1 MANFKIFDPMTMD
14 SNMLPNVAGNY
25 IFLLRKGSQLPQ
37 VDINP
42 QIPEVTLDG
51 NAYQAIY
58 TGIASKSLRR
68 RDYRAHF
75 IGNDASRSTLRK
87 SIGSLFGYDLIPR
100 KEGDLKYKKFKP
112 ADEEKLTEWMMSNL
126 LLAFVEN
133 ADPKSME
140 DKLIAELNPP
150 LNLEMNHNKVNAEF
164 RALLSKLR
172 RRDVIGSAEHFTS
185 SMKTTIKKTIYTQS
199 CYPINGGKMVKIIR
213 RNVNLNRESNNFRC
227 RFNDSSTFD
236 ILRVECSYNGEIK
249 VYEIESKYLSDRDSI
264 TFYAYQNGKTFTI
277 EWQKAVAYYI
287 KEIKL

>member
-25 IFLLRKGSQLPQ
+25 VFLLRKGSQLPH

-51 NAYQAIY
+51 NTYQAIY
-58 TGIASKSLRR
+58 TGIASESLIQRV
-68 RDYRAHF
+68 YRIHF

-100 KEGDLKYKKFKP
+100 KEGDSKHEKFKP
-112 ADEEKLTEWMMSNL
+112 ADEEKLTKWMKNNL

-133 ADPKSME
+133 ADPESME

-150 LNLEMNHNKVNAEF
+150 LNLDKNDNTVNAEF

-172 RRDVIGSAEHFTS
+172 RRHVIGSAEHFIS
-185 SMKTTIKKTIYTQS
+185 SMKTTTIKARATQS
-199 CYPINGGKMVKIIR
+199 CYPINGVKIIQ
-213 RNVNLNRESNNFRC
+213 RNVNFNRETNNYKC
-227 RFNDSSTFD
+227 KFNDSSTFE

-264 TFYAYQNGKTFTI
+264 TFYAYQDGKTFTI
-277 EWQKAVAYYI
+277 EWQKAVADYI

>member
-1 MANFKIFDPMTMD
+1 MANFKIFDTMTMD

-25 IFLLRKGSQLPQ
+25 VFLLRKGSQLPQ

-51 NAYQAIY
+51 NTYQAIY
-58 TGIASKSLRR
+58 TGIASESLRQR
-68 RDYRAHF
+68 VYRIHF

-100 KEGDLKYKKFKP
+100 KEGDSKHEKFKP
-112 ADEEKLTEWMMSNL
+112 ADEEKLTKWMKNNL
-126 LLAFVEN
+126 LLAIVEN
-133 ADPKSME
+133 ADPESME

-150 LNLEMNHNKVNAEF
+150 LNLDKNDNTVNAEF

-172 RRDVIGSAEHFTS
+172 RRHVIGSAEHFIS
-185 SMKTTIKKTIYTQS
+185 SMKTTTIKARATQS
-199 CYPINGGKMVKIIR
+199 CYPINGVKIIQ
-213 RNVNLNRESNNFRC
+213 RNVNFNRETNNYKC
-227 RFNDSSTFD
+227 KFNDSSTFE

-249 VYEIESKYLSDRDSI
+249 VYEIESKYLTGRDSI
-264 TFYAYQNGKTFTI
+264 TFYAYQDGKTFTI
-277 EWQKAVAYYI
+277 EWQKAVADYI

>member
-1 MANFKIFDPMTMD
+1 MANFKLFDPMTMD
-14 SNMLPNVAGNY
+14 SNTLPNVAGNY
-25 IFLLRKGSQLPQ
+25 VFLLRKGSQLPK
-37 VDINP
+37 VDIEP
-42 QIPEVTLDG
+42 KIPEVTLDG
-51 NAYQAIY
+51 NTYQAIY
-58 TGIASKSLRR
+58 TGIARKCLRN
-68 RDYRAHF
+68 RDYRNHF
-75 IGNDASRSTLRK
+75 VDNDASRSTLRK

-112 ADEEKLTEWMMSNL
+112 NDEERLTEWMMSNL

-172 RRDVIGSAEHFTS
+172 CRPVIGSAAHFIS
-185 SMKTTIKKTIYTQS
+185 SMKTTTIKARATQS
-199 CYPINGGKMVKIIR
+199 CYPKNGVKIIQ
-213 RNVNLNRESNNFRC
+213 RNVNFNRETNNYKC
-227 RFNDSSTFD
+227 KFNDSSTFE

-249 VYEIESKYLSDRDSI
+249 VYEIESKYLSGRDSI

>member
-1 MANFKIFDPMTMD
+1 MANFKLFDPMTMD
-14 SNMLPNVAGNY
+14 SSMLPNVAGNY
-25 IFLLRKGSQLPQ
+25 VFLLRKGSQLPK
-37 VDINP
+37 VDIEP
-42 QIPEVTLDG
+42 KIPEVTLDG
-51 NAYQAIY
+51 NTYQAIY
-58 TGIASKSLRR
+58 TGIARKCLRN
-68 RDYRAHF
+68 RDYRNHF
-75 IGNDASRSTLRK
+75 VDNDASRSTLRK

-133 ADPKSME
+133 ADPESME

-150 LNLEMNHNKVNAEF
+150 LNLEKNHNKVNAEF

-172 RRDVIGSAEHFTS
+172 CRPVIGSAAHFIS
-185 SMKTTIKKTIYTQS
+185 SMKTTTIKARATQS
-199 CYPINGGKMVKIIR
+199 CYPKNGVKIIQ
-213 RNVNLNRESNNFRC
+213 RNVNFNRETNNYKC
-227 RFNDSSTFD
+227 KFNDSSTFE

-249 VYEIESKYLSDRDSI
+249 VYEIESKYLTGRDSI

-277 EWQKAVAYYI
+277 EWQKAVADYI

>member
-1 MANFKIFDPMTMD
+1 MTNFKIFDPMTMD

-25 IFLLRKGSQLPQ
+25 VFLLRKGSQLPQ

-51 NAYQAIY
+51 NTYQAIY
-58 TGIASKSLRR
+58 TGIASKNLRQ
-68 RDYRAHF
+68 RDYRTHF
-75 IGNDASRSTLRK
+75 VGNDASRSTLRK

-100 KEGDLKYKKFKP
+100 KEGDSKHKKFKP
-112 ADEEKLTEWMMSNL
+112 ADEEKLTEWMKNNL

-133 ADPKSME
+133 ADPESME

-150 LNLEMNHNKVNAEF
+150 LNLDKNDNTVNAEF

-172 RRDVIGSAEHFTS
+172 RRHVIGSAEHFIS
-185 SMKTTIKKTIYTQS
+185 SMKTTTIKARPTQS
-199 CYPINGGKMVKIIR
+199 CYPINGVKIIQ
-213 RNVNLNRESNNFRC
+213 RNVNFNRETNNYKC
-227 RFNDSSTFD
+227 KFNDSSTFE

-249 VYEIESKYLSDRDSI
+249 VYEIESKYLTGRKSI
-264 TFYAYQNGKTFTI
+264 TFYAYQKCESFTI
-277 EWQKAVAYYI
+277 EWQKAVADYI

>member
-25 IFLLRKGSQLPQ
+25 VFLLRKGSQLPQ

-42 QIPEVTLDG
+42 QIPELTLDG
-51 NAYQAIY
+51 NTYQAIY
-58 TGIASKSLRR
+58 TGIASKSLRG

-133 ADPKSME
+133 ADPE
-140 DKLIAELNPP
+140 PWEVKLIAELNPP
-150 LNLEMNHNKVNAEF
+150 LNLEKNHNKVNAEF

-172 RRDVIGSAEHFTS
+172 CRPVIGSAEHFTS
-185 SMKTTIKKTIYTQS
+185 SMKTTIKKTIHTQS

-236 ILRVECSYNGEIK
+236 ILRVECSYKGETK

>member
-1 MANFKIFDPMTMD
+1 MANFKLFDPMTMD
-14 SNMLPNVAGNY
+14 SNTLPNVAGNY
-25 IFLLRKGSQLPQ
+25 VFLLRKGSQLPK
-37 VDINP
+37 VDIEP
-42 QIPEVTLDG
+42 KIPEVTLDG
-51 NAYQAIY
+51 NTYQAIY
-58 TGIASKSLRR
+58 TGIARKCLRN
-68 RDYRAHF
+68 RDYRNHF
-75 IGNDASRSTLRK
+75 VDNDASRSTLRK

-133 ADPKSME
+133 ADPESME

-150 LNLEMNHNKVNAEF
+150 LNLEKNHNKVNAEF

-172 RRDVIGSAEHFTS
+172 CRPVIGSAEHFTS
-185 SMKTTIKKTIYTQS
+185 SMKTTIKKTIHTQS

-236 ILRVECSYNGEIK
+236 ILRVECSYKGETK

-277 EWQKAVAYYI
+277 EWQQAVAYYI

>member
-51 NAYQAIY
+51 NTYQAIY
-58 TGIASKSLRR
+58 TGIARKCLRN
-68 RDYRAHF
+68 RDYRNHF
-75 IGNDASRSTLRK
+75 VDNDASRSTLRK

-172 RRDVIGSAEHFTS
+172 CRPVIGSAAHFIS
-185 SMKTTIKKTIYTQS
+185 SMKTTTIKARATQS
-199 CYPINGGKMVKIIR
+199 CYPINGVKIIQ
-213 RNVNLNRESNNFRC
+213 RNVNFNRETNNYKC
-227 RFNDSSTFD
+227 KFNDSSTFE

-249 VYEIESKYLSDRDSI
+249 VYEIESKYLSGRDSI

>member
-25 IFLLRKGSQLPQ
+25 VFLLRKGSQLPQ

-42 QIPEVTLDG
+42 QIPEVTLEG
-51 NAYQAIY
+51 NTYQAIY
-58 TGIASKSLRR
+58 AGIASKSLRS

-87 SIGSLFGYDLIPR
+87 SIGSLFGYDLILR
-100 KEGDLKYKKFKP
+100 KENDKRHKKFKP
-112 ADEEKLTEWMMSNL
+112 NDEEKLTKWMKNNL

-133 ADPKSME
+133 ADPESME

-150 LNLEMNHNKVNAEF
+150 LNLDKNDNTVNAEF

-172 RRDVIGSAEHFTS
+172 RRHVIGSAEHFIS
-185 SMKTTIKKTIYTQS
+185 SMKTTTIKARATQS
-199 CYPINGGKMVKIIR
+199 CYPINGVKIIQ
-213 RNVNLNRESNNFRC
+213 RNVNFNRKTKNYKC
-227 RFNDSSTFD
+227 KFNDSSTFE

-249 VYEIESKYLSDRDSI
+249 VYEIESKYLTGRDSI

-277 EWQKAVAYYI
+277 EWQQAVAYYI

>member
-51 NAYQAIY
+51 NTYQAIY
-58 TGIASKSLRR
+58 TGIARKCLRN
-68 RDYRAHF
+68 RDYRNHF
-75 IGNDASRSTLRK
+75 VDNDASRSTLRK

-140 DKLIAELNPP
+140 DKLIAELNPH

-172 RRDVIGSAEHFTS
+172 CRPVIGSAAHFIS
-185 SMKTTIKKTIYTQS
+185 SMKTTTIKARATQS
-199 CYPINGGKMVKIIR
+199 CYPKNGVKIIQ
-213 RNVNLNRESNNFRC
+213 RNVNFNRETNNYKC
-227 RFNDSSTFD
+227 KFNDSSTFE

-249 VYEIESKYLSDRDSI
+249 VYEIESKYLSGRDSI

>member
-25 IFLLRKGSQLPQ
+25 VFLLRKGSQLPQ

-42 QIPEVTLDG
+42 KIPEVTLEG
-51 NAYQAIY
+51 NTYQAIY

-112 ADEEKLTEWMMSNL
+112 NDEERLTEWMMSNL

-150 LNLEMNHNKVNAEF
+150 LNLEKNHNKVNAEF

-172 RRDVIGSAEHFTS
+172 CRPVIGSAERFTS
-185 SMKTTIKKTIYTQS
+185 SMKTTIKKTIHTQS

-236 ILRVECSYNGEIK
+236 ILGVECSYKGETK

-277 EWQKAVAYYI
+277 EWQQAVAYYI

>member
-1 MANFKIFDPMTMD
+1 MAHFKIFDPMTMD

-25 IFLLRKGSQLPQ
+25 VFLLRKGSQLPQ
-37 VDINP
+37 VDITP

-51 NAYQAIY
+51 NTYQAIY
-58 TGIASKSLRR
+58 TGIASESLRQR
-68 RDYRAHF
+68 VYRIHF

-100 KEGDLKYKKFKP
+100 KEGDSKHEKFKP
-112 ADEEKLTEWMMSNL
+112 ADEEKLTKWMKNNL

-133 ADPKSME
+133 ADPESME

-150 LNLEMNHNKVNAEF
+150 LNLDKNDNTVNAEF

-172 RRDVIGSAEHFTS
+172 RRHVIGSAEHFIS
-185 SMKTTIKKTIYTQS
+185 SMKTTTIKARPTQS
-199 CYPINGGKMVKIIR
+199 CYPINGVKIIQ
-213 RNVNLNRESNNFRC
+213 RNVNFNRETNNYKC
-227 RFNDSSTFD
+227 KFNDSSTFE

-249 VYEIESKYLSDRDSI
+249 VYEIESKYLTGRDSI
-264 TFYAYQNGKTFTI
+264 TFYAYQDGKTFTI
-277 EWQKAVAYYI
+277 EWQKAVADYI

>member
-51 NAYQAIY
+51 NTYQAIY
-58 TGIASKSLRR
+58 TGIARKCLRN
-68 RDYRAHF
+68 RDYRNHF
-75 IGNDASRSTLRK
+75 VDNDASRSTLRK

-133 ADPKSME
+133 ADPESME

-150 LNLEMNHNKVNAEF
+150 LNLEKNHNKVNAEF

-172 RRDVIGSAEHFTS
+172 CRPVIGSAEHFTS
-185 SMKTTIKKTIYTQS
+185 SMKTTIKKQYIH
-199 CYPINGGKMVKIIR
+199 
-213 RNVNLNRESNNFRC
+213 NLV
-227 RFNDSSTFD
+227 
-236 ILRVECSYNGEIK
+236 IL
-249 VYEIESKYLSDRDSI
+249 
-264 TFYAYQNGKTFTI
+264 
-277 EWQKAVAYYI
+277 
-287 KEIKL
+287 

>member
-25 IFLLRKGSQLPQ
+25 VFLLRKGSQLPQ

-42 QIPEVTLDG
+42 QIPELTLDG
-51 NAYQAIY
+51 NTYQAIY

-172 RRDVIGSAEHFTS
+172 CRPVIGSAEHFTS
-185 SMKTTIKKTIYTQS
+185 SMKTTIKKTIHTQS

-213 RNVNLNRESNNFRC
+213 RNVNLNRETNNYKC
-227 RFNDSSTFD
+227 KFNDSSTFD
-236 ILRVECSYNGEIK
+236 ILRVECSYKGETK

-277 EWQKAVAYYI
+277 EWQQAVAYYI

>member
-51 NAYQAIY
+51 NTYQAIY
-58 TGIASKSLRR
+58 TGIARKCLRN
-68 RDYRAHF
+68 RDYRNHF
-75 IGNDASRSTLRK
+75 VDNDASRSTLRK

-100 KEGDLKYKKFKP
+100 KEGDLKHKKFKL

-133 ADPKSME
+133 ADPESME
-140 DKLIAELNPP
+140 
-150 LNLEMNHNKVNAEF
+150 VNAEF

-172 RRDVIGSAEHFTS
+172 CRPVIGSAAHFIS
-185 SMKTTIKKTIYTQS
+185 SMKTTTIKARATQS
-199 CYPINGGKMVKIIR
+199 CYPKNGVKIIQ
-213 RNVNLNRESNNFRC
+213 RNVNFNRETNNYKC
-227 RFNDSSTFD
+227 KFNDSSTFE

-249 VYEIESKYLSDRDSI
+249 VYEIESKYLSGRDSI

>member
-51 NAYQAIY
+51 NTYQAIY
-58 TGIASKSLRR
+58 TGIARKCLRN
-68 RDYRAHF
+68 RDYRNHF
-75 IGNDASRSTLRK
+75 VDNDASRSTLRK

-172 RRDVIGSAEHFTS
+172 CRPVIGSAAHFIS
-185 SMKTTIKKTIYTQS
+185 SMKTTTIKARATQS
-199 CYPINGGKMVKIIR
+199 CYPKNGVKIIQ
-213 RNVNLNRESNNFRC
+213 RNVNFNRETNNYKC
-227 RFNDSSTFD
+227 KFNDSSTFE

-249 VYEIESKYLSDRDSI
+249 VYEIESKYLSGRDSI

-277 EWQKAVAYYI
+277 EWQQAVAYYI

>member
-25 IFLLRKGSQLPQ
+25 VFLLRKGSQLPQ

-42 QIPEVTLDG
+42 QIPELTLDG
-51 NAYQAIY
+51 NTYQAIY
-58 TGIASKSLRR
+58 TGIARKCLRN
-68 RDYRAHF
+68 RDYRNHF
-75 IGNDASRSTLRK
+75 VDNDASRSTLRK

-133 ADPKSME
+133 ADPESME

-150 LNLEMNHNKVNAEF
+150 LNLDKNDNTVNAEF

-172 RRDVIGSAEHFTS
+172 CRPVIGSAEHFIS
-185 SMKTTIKKTIYTQS
+185 SMKTTTIKARATQS
-199 CYPINGGKMVKIIR
+199 CYPKNGVKIIQ
-213 RNVNLNRESNNFRC
+213 RNVNFNRETNNYKC
-227 RFNDSSTFD
+227 KFNDSSTFE

-249 VYEIESKYLSDRDSI
+249 VYEIESKYLTGRDSI

-277 EWQKAVAYYI
+277 EWQQAVAYYI

>member
-25 IFLLRKGSQLPQ
+25 VFLLRKGSQLPQ

-58 TGIASKSLRR
+58 TGIASKSLRK
-68 RDYRAHF
+68 RDYRNHF
-75 IGNDASRSTLRK
+75 VGNNASRSTLRK

-172 RRDVIGSAEHFTS
+172 CRPVIGSAAHFIS
-185 SMKTTIKKTIYTQS
+185 SMKTTTIKARATQS
-199 CYPINGGKMVKIIR
+199 CYPKNGVKIIQ
-213 RNVNLNRESNNFRC
+213 RNVNFNRETNNYKC
-227 RFNDSSTFD
+227 KFNDSSTFE

-249 VYEIESKYLSDRDSI
+249 VYEIESKYLTGRDTI
-264 TFYAYQNGKTFTI
+264 RFYAYQNSESFTI

>member
-25 IFLLRKGSQLPQ
+25 VFLLRKGSQLPQ

-51 NAYQAIY
+51 NTYQAIY
-58 TGIASKSLRR
+58 TGIASESLRQR
-68 RDYRAHF
+68 VYRIHF
-75 IGNDASRSTLRK
+75 IGNNASCSTLRK
-87 SIGSLFGYDLIPR
+87 SIGGLFGYDLIPR
-100 KEGDLKYKKFKP
+100 KEGDSKHKKFKP
-112 ADEEKLTEWMMSNL
+112 ADEEKLTEWMKNNL

-133 ADPKSME
+133 ADPKLME
-140 DKLIAELNPP
+140 DKLIIELNPP
-150 LNLEMNHNKVNAEF
+150 LNLEKNHNKVNAEF

-172 RRDVIGSAEHFTS
+172 CRHVIGSAGHFIS
-185 SMKTTIKKTIYTQS
+185 SMKTTTIKARPTQS
-199 CYPINGGKMVKIIR
+199 CYPINGVKIIQ
-213 RNVNLNRESNNFRC
+213 RNVNFNRETNNYKC
-227 RFNDSSTFD
+227 KFNDSSTFE

-249 VYEIESKYLSDRDSI
+249 VYEIESKYLTGRDSI

-277 EWQKAVAYYI
+277 EWQKAVADYI

>member
-25 IFLLRKGSQLPQ
+25 VFLLRKGSQLPQ

-42 QIPEVTLDG
+42 QIPEVPLDG
-51 NAYQAIY
+51 NTYQAIY

-100 KEGDLKYKKFKP
+100 KEGDSKHEKFKP
-112 ADEEKLTEWMMSNL
+112 ADEEKLTKWMKNNL

-133 ADPKSME
+133 ADPESME

-150 LNLEMNHNKVNAEF
+150 LNLDKNDNTVNAEF

-172 RRDVIGSAEHFTS
+172 RRHVIGSAEHFIS
-185 SMKTTIKKTIYTQS
+185 SMKTTTIKARATQS
-199 CYPINGGKMVKIIR
+199 CYPINGVKIIQ
-213 RNVNLNRESNNFRC
+213 RNVNFNRETNNYKC
-227 RFNDSSTFD
+227 KFNDSSTFE

-249 VYEIESKYLSDRDSI
+249 VYEIESKYLTGRESI
-264 TFYAYQNGKTFTI
+264 TFYAYQNCESFTI
-277 EWQKAVAYYI
+277 EWQKAVADYI

>member
-25 IFLLRKGSQLPQ
+25 VFLLRKGSQLPQ

-51 NAYQAIY
+51 NTYQAIY
-58 TGIASKSLRR
+58 TGIARKCLRN
-68 RDYRAHF
+68 RDYRNHF
-75 IGNDASRSTLRK
+75 VDNDASRSTLRK

-112 ADEEKLTEWMMSNL
+112 TDEEKLTEWMMSNL

-172 RRDVIGSAEHFTS
+172 CRPVIGSAAHFIS
-185 SMKTTIKKTIYTQS
+185 SMKTTTIKARATQS
-199 CYPINGGKMVKIIR
+199 CYPKNGVKIIQ
-213 RNVNLNRESNNFRC
+213 RNVNFNRETNNYKC
-227 RFNDSSTFD
+227 KFNDSSIFE

-249 VYEIESKYLSDRDSI
+249 VYEIESKYLTGRDSI

-277 EWQKAVAYYI
+277 EWQQAVAYYI